1 MVGDGTFKG
10 IAGDISGGNISQKIN

>member
-10 IAGDISGGNISQKIN
+10 IAGDISGGNISQNIN